1 MVSPIYEKLY
11 NYDINKITKI
21 VTYEKLVRLKRLKIN
36 NVKLKPL
43 LQYLEDDK
51 LSNYHKNCIVKII
64 ITLIIGLNTY
74 YFDIDMLYKL
84 QELLDEISISIDNNT
99 YLVMSNLFYDIYK
112 FSYINNTCNDSSL
125 TPKYL

>member
-112 FSYINNTCNDSSL
+112 FSYHYT
-125 TPKYL
+125 YY